1 MGKEKHE
8 QGVKSENIVHQIC
21 EKIFLSDFVVP
32 NPKYKKSNNQEKE
45 IADTLILFDTH
56 LIGLQTK
63 SKTETKKISEKND
76 ADIGRILKQIAS
88 GVKQLKSIKAAIK
101 AHEKLTVK
109 NKINIEITFNTNTV
123 QNITGIMILDLLGE
137 EQFDDNEK
145 TEILGGFERHFGIP
159 VHIFLRSDLELIS
172 TEIDTP
178 TDFIQYL
185 EKREKLYDRGILM
198 PTVSERDF
206 LAVYKLQPELIE
218 EILSGKADGVAIAE
232 GHWDMYTTKY
242 QELRNE
248 RTKLNHESY
257 FVDHIIREMHKTIG
271 YEPPELKGIHPRN
284 DIKQGTVENY
294 FKWVTTLSKLNRL
307 ERRAVGN
314 VLYRN
319 LKKADETG
327 FSSALYRNTDTNK
340 GIFILASNRNRRE
353 RLNALYQLSAMAYCY
368 HNLNEIAGIATD
380 NLSASGRS
388 YDFVFFKDV
397 DFEDRREL
405 AAAGKANFASVK
417 HFNFNEY
424 TGELAKEND
433 ANSKKKN

>member
-1 MGKEKHE
+1 MGKEEHE
-8 QGVKSENIVHQIC
+8 QGVKSEDIVHQIC

-32 NPKYKKSNNQEKE
+32 NPKYQKSNNQERE

-56 LIGLQTK
+56 LIGFQTK

-76 ADIGRILKQIAS
+76 ADVGRVLNQIAK
-88 GVKQLKSIKAAIK
+88 GIKQLKSIKAAME
-101 AHEKLTVK
+101 AHKKLTVK
-109 NKINIEITFNTNTV
+109 NKINVEIAFDTNTV
-123 QNITGIMILDLLGE
+123 QNITGIVILDLLGE
-137 EQFDDNEK
+137 EQFDEEEK

-185 EKREKLYDRGILM
+185 EKREKLYDRGILI

-206 LAVYKLQPELIE
+206 LAVYKLQPGLIE
-218 EILSGKADGVAIAE
+218 DALSGKVDGFAIAE
-232 GHWDMYTTKY
+232 GRWGMYTTKL

-248 RTKLNHESY
+248 RMKLNHESY
-257 FVDHIIREMHKTIG
+257 FVDRIIKEMHKIIG
-271 YEPPELKGIHPRN
+271 YEAPELEGIHPRN
-284 DIKQGTVENY
+284 DVKQGTVEGY
-294 FKWVTTLSKLNRL
+294 FKCVTALSKLNRL

-319 LKKADETG
+319 LKAADETG
-327 FSSALYRNTDTNK
+327 FSAALYKSPDTNK

-353 RLNALYQLSAMAYCY
+353 RAIALYNLTAMAYC
-368 HNLNEIAGIATD
+368 HFNLNEITGIATD

-388 YDFVFFKDV
+388 YDFAFLKDV
-397 DFEDRREL
+397 EFENRNEL
-405 AAAGKANFASVK
+405 AEEWKANFAKGRQFS
-417 HFNFNEY
+417 FNEY
-424 TGELAKEND
+424 TGEL
-433 ANSKKKN
+433 SKKNDGGDI